1 MSRNEH
7 ILLIALKRR
16 VNIVGLISFSFFI
29 LAVLGLHCIAQAL
42 FVAVCGLSLVAE
54 HRL

>member
-1 MSRNEH
+1 MPRNEY
-7 ILLIALKRR
+7 ILLLALKRR
-16 VNIVGLISFSFFI
+16 VNIAGLISFSFFI
-29 LAVLGLHCIAQAL
+29 SVVLGLHCIARAL